1 MGVVVGIYV
10 DILLLVLEG
19 QEAADP
25 RKAAIRAARGERGK
39 YHQHG
44 RPQLGPRIYL
54 MVKGIFLS
62 DIV

>member
-25 RKAAIRAARGERGK
+25 RKAAIRAARGERGSNTS
-39 YHQHG
+39 
-44 RPQLGPRIYL
+44 
-54 MVKGIFLS
+54 MVAHSWAHASI
-62 DIV
+62 